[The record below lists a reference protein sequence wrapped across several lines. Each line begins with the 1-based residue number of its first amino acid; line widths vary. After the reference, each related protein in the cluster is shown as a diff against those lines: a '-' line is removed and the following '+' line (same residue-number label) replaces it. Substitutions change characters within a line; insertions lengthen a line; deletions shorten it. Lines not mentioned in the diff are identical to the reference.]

1 MSTAIMPFTIAI
13 PESDVQD
20 LRERLARTRRPA
32 ADPGTGWHRGVPTD
46 YLTALTEAWAGDY
59 DWRAAEASLNAY
71 PQATTEIDGQ
81 TIHFVHV
88 RSAEPDATPLVLLH
102 GYPGSFVDYVGL
114 IGPLTDPAAHG
125 GDPADAFDVIVPA
138 LPGYPLSGPLT
149 RTGVAV
155 RVTAALWVRLMR
167 EVLGYGPFAVHGG
180 DWGASVTAQLAHEHA
195 QHLIGAHMSLP
206 VLLTVSYYGGLLP
219 EDYGPDEQG
228 WYEKMQAR
236 MATANAH
243 VAVHTA
249 DPQTLA
255 YAFNDSPAG
264 LAAWILERR
273 RLWSDHDGDVFD
285 AISRDDLLAGVTL
298 YWMGQSIG
306 TSMRYYFEQWS
317 NPLRIVHDRT
327 PELEAPTAIAVFPN
341 DLIFVPRTVA
351 ERHANLHRWTVM
363 PRGGHFAAAE
373 EPDLLVEDLRE
384 FFRGLRGKR
393 AASV

>member
-1 MSTAIMPFTIAI
+1 MLTH
-13 PESDVQD
+13 
-20 LRERLARTRRPA
+20 
-32 ADPGTGWHRGVPTD
+32 GWPWTFWD
-46 YLTALTEAWAGDY
+46 F
-59 DWRAAEASLNAY
+59 
-71 PQATTEIDGQ
+71 Q
-81 TIHFVHV
+81 HV
-88 RSAEPDATPLVLLH
+88 
-102 GYPGSFVDYVGL
+102 
-114 IGPLTDPAAHG
+114 IGPLSDPAAYG

-149 RTGVAV
+149 KTGVAV
-155 RVTAALWVRLMR
+155 RATAALWVRLMR
-167 EVLGYGPFAVHGG
+167 DVLGYGPFAVHGG

-195 QHLIGAHMSLP
+195 RAPHRRAHEPAGAAHACR
-206 VLLTVSYYGGLLP
+206 TTAGLSP
-219 EDYGPDEQG
+219 DDYGPDEQG

-243 VAVHTA
+243 VAVHTT

-298 YWMGQSIG
+298 YWIGQSIG
-306 TSMRYYFEQWS
+306 TSMRYYWEQWK
-317 NPLRIVHDRT
+317 NPVRIVHDRT

-384 FFRGLRGKR
+384 FFRPLRP
-393 AASV
+393 

>member
-1 MSTAIMPFTIAI
+1 MQ
-13 PESDVQD
+13 PERFRIEITDDAVAD
-20 LRERLARTRRPA
+20 LRDRLARTRWP
-32 ADPGTGWHRGVPTD
+32 
-46 YLTALTEAWAGDY
+46 GDY
-59 DWRAAEASLNAY
+59 GNDDWRYGANEEWMQQTLSYWRDGFDFAAFEDALNQWEHY
-71 PQATTEIDGQ
+71 RVVLDDVP
-81 TIHFVHV
+81 IHYIHA
-88 RSAEPDATPLVLLH
+88 RSPAPNALPLVLTH
-102 GYPGSFVDYVGL
+102 GWPWTFWDFHHV
-114 IGPLTDPAAHG
+114 IGPLSDPEAYG

-149 RTGVAV
+149 KTGVAV
-155 RVTAALWVRLMR
+155 RATAALWVRLMR
-167 EVLGYGPFAVHGG
+167 DVLGYGPFAVHGG

-195 QHLIGAHMSLP
+195 EHLIGAHMSLP
-206 VLLTVSYYGGLLP
+206 VLLSVSYYGGLSP
-219 EDYGPDEQG
+219 DDYGPDEQG

-243 VAVHTA
+243 VAVHTT

-298 YWMGQSIG
+298 YWIGQSIG
-306 TSMRYYFEQWS
+306 TSMRYYWEQWK
-317 NPLRIVHDRT
+317 NPVRIVHDRK

-384 FFRGLRGKR
+384 FFRPLRPT
-393 AASV
+393 